1 MRVVF
6 SEGFFTNRQGFLLYV
21 TNLIEETSP
30 PRIACHRQ
38 ARHSLI
44 SPCVFSFLI
53 YAYPRIFGLPQQ
65 ETNPIGGAQS
75 LISITLAS
83 GSKMKIC
90 ENEDLYDPRGDLHTP
105 KFEEFYVL
113 LFRRFFGLTEC
124 ILTNFIVISREEE
137 RNLEIKKSAENSNS
151 DSLRSFFVS
160 VGDFYDLLDILSL
173 KIPIFG
179 ILILKLAKLSIFL
192 PLLFNSD
199 IFSSPTSHTHTPSRV

>member
-53 YAYPRIFGLPQQ
+53 YAYPRIFVLPQQ

-124 ILTNFIVISREEE
+124 ILTNFIVISREES
-137 RNLEIKKSAENSNS
+137 RNPRNQQKIVTVILY
-151 DSLRSFFVS
+151 DHSLFQS
-160 VGDFYDLLDILSL
+160 VIFTTYSTFSLS
-173 KIPIFG
+173 KFPY
-179 ILILKLAKLSIFL
+179 SEY
-192 PLLFNSD
+192 
-199 IFSSPTSHTHTPSRV
+199 